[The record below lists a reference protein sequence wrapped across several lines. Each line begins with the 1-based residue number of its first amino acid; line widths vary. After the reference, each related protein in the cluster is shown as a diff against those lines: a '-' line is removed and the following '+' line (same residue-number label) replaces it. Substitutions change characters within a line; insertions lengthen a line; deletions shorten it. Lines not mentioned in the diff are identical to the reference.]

1 MNEIWHTTG
10 EPGYSTPIIVINPQ
24 NEIIDFGFYR
34 SGVIDINPGDKWAY
48 MTDLVEETINKDKQL
63 RI

>member
-10 EPGYSTPIIVINPQ
+10 EPGYSTRVIVINYK
-24 NEIIDFGFYR
+24 NEIVDFGFYR

-48 MTDLVEETINKDKQL
+48 MTDLVKGTIKNDKQ
-63 RI
+63 